1 MPRCAWSL
9 FCCGDSLSTC
19 CADSALGALQTIS
32 QPPYNIGYSG
42 ALFREYPGPWQV
54 MFKQQNGVYACVA
67 ERVHRYNLGE
77 FKEELMAALGLNTEA
92 EGSAAQ
98 FFRRGYKVGA
108 VLLPFKGTPFACSLY
123 GPPCDA
129 LCGVQ
134 MSTWWEDAREKE
146 KFSAW
151 RS

>member
-1 MPRCAWSL
+1 
-9 FCCGDSLSTC
+9 
-19 CADSALGALQTIS
+19 
-32 QPPYNIGYSG
+32 
-42 ALFREYPGPWQV
+42 

-67 ERVHRYNLGE
+67 ERPHRYNLGQ
-77 FKEELMAALGLNTEA
+77 FKEELMSALGLNTEA

-108 VLLPFKGTPFACSLY
+108 LLLPFTGAPICGA
-123 GPPCDA
+123 PPCDV

-134 MSTWWEDAREKE
+134 MSTWWEDDREKE
-146 KFSAW
+146 NFSAW

>member
-1 MPRCAWSL
+1 
-9 FCCGDSLSTC
+9 
-19 CADSALGALQTIS
+19 
-32 QPPYNIGYSG
+32 
-42 ALFREYPGPWQV
+42 

-67 ERVHRYNLGE
+67 ERPHRYNLGE

-108 VLLPFKGTPFACSLY
+108 LLLPFTGTPFCLHLWCTCGAQ
-123 GPPCDA
+123 PCDA

-134 MSTWWEDAREKE
+134 MSTWWEDDRERE